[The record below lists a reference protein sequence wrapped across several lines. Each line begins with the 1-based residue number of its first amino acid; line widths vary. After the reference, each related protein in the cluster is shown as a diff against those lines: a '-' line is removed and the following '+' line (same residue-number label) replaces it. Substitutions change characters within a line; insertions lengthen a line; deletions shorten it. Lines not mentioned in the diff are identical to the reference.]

1 MPNGILRNRCWM
13 LLPLV
18 LAGCQ
23 TQTDDEGSDG
33 KGKGNTSSGANSS
46 TISIQPS
53 YPANSAGGESSSGN
67 AVGFALTSDGR
78 CQLNVADQ
86 ACSFEAF
93 ETENVPLDIFVMF
106 DRSGSMCSCVD
117 PPMNG
122 NPCPDPTCKKTRL
135 QAIREAMSAFMVDNG
150 SNGLGI
156 GLGYFGQQ
164 PIGAADCRPETYAVP
179 SVTISGLPEN
189 STSMMAS
196 LNTADPIGETPT
208 GGAIRGACTYARQW
222 KSAHAE
228 REVVILF
235 VTDGEPKAPVTC
247 PNGEGACCPTLVDA
261 NQAAAECLSGSI
273 RIKTYVLGVGPFL
286 QNLDQIANAGG
297 TSRAYL
303 VEGGDVAQEV
313 LNALNE
319 IRGNATI
326 PCDFALPTSDPGRQV
341 DLGKI
346 NIAYANSDCNGR
358 VFYHVESANACTGQ
372 GGWYY
377 DNPNQ
382 PSRVQLCP
390 SSCNEVSGPSGK
402 LAFYIGCNTLQTPLL

>member
-1 MPNGILRNRCWM
+1 MPNGILRSRCWM
-13 LLPLV
+13 LFPLV

-23 TQTDDEGSDG
+23 TQTDDESEANGG
-33 KGKGNTSSGANSS
+33 KNSNSSGANSS
-46 TISIQPS
+46 TIPIQTNPS
-53 YPANSAGGESSSGN
+53 SNSGGDGTGID
-67 AVGFALTSDGR
+67 AAGFALTADGR
-78 CQLNVADQ
+78 CQLSVANQ
-86 ACSFEAF
+86 PCSMEAF
-93 ETENVPLDIFVMF
+93 ETESVPLDIFVMF

-122 NPCPDPTCKKTRL
+122 NPCPDPTCNKTRL
-135 QAIREAMSAFMVDNG
+135 QAIREAMSAFMADTG
-150 SNGLGI
+150 SNGLGV
-156 GLGYFGQQ
+156 GVGYFGQQ
-164 PIGAADCRPETYAVP
+164 QIGAADCRPETYATP

-189 STSMMAS
+189 AANVMAS
-196 LNTADPIGETPT
+196 LNTAEPIGETPT

-222 KSAHAE
+222 KSAHMD

-261 NQAAAECLSGSI
+261 NQAAAECLGGSVG
-273 RIKTYVLGVGPFL
+273 IKTYVLGVGPFL

-313 LNALNE
+313 LKALNE
-319 IRGNATI
+319 IRGNAAI
-326 PCDFALPTSDPGRQV
+326 PCDFALPKSGRDV
-341 DLGKI
+341 DLTKI
-346 NIAYANSDCNGR
+346 NIAYANSECAGH
-358 VFYHVESANACTGQ
+358 VFYQVQSAAACSGQ

-390 SSCNEVSGPSGK
+390 ASCSEVSGPSGK
-402 LAFYIGCNTLQTPLL
+402 LAFHIGCNTLQTPLL